1 MGAWLTMV
9 GSAQQVRFAIRISA
23 EDYLYYY
30 TGQAKQVIVNA
41 HDGRRVQFP
50 ASCLQPFVLHDG
62 INGIFSLRFD
72 EDHKLIGI
80 EKIGELP

>member
-1 MGAWLTMV
+1 MKGN
-9 GSAQQVRFAIRISA
+9 AQQVRFAIRISA
-23 EDYLYYY
+23 DDYLAYYK
-30 TGQAKQVIVNA
+30 GHARQVIVNA

-62 INGIFSLRFD
+62 INGVFRLRFGAD
-72 EDHKLIGI
+72 NKLIGL